1 MPAYLPIDIF
11 ASGVGKDA
19 RITPLRVSVTSLY
32 GQTMTNLPR
41 PAPTSAPGFDL
52 DRFLELPRV
61 SGLALAPDGRRLVAT
76 VATAAPDGKRFVTAL
91 WELDP
96 DGEHPPR
103 RLTRSAP
110 GESGAAFLPDG
121 SLLFTSARTDPE
133 ATPDG
138 DDEVAALWLLPAG
151 GGEARPVA
159 TAPGGIAAI
168 RTARQTGTVAF
179 LANLFP
185 GAETLEEDRE
195 HGKAREDAGVG
206 AVLFESYPIRY
217 WDHYLGP
224 REPRLFAAPPPAD
237 EGRIEP
243 APSLTPT
250 PGRALDEASFE
261 ITPDGAT
268 IVTTWETDDDVRNP
282 RARLV
287 AIDVA
292 SGQHRALLDDLSS
305 TVGGVACSADGR
317 LVACQRTW
325 PGTPDEPARITLWLV
340 DLASGEGRDLLPG
353 SELRA
358 DHPVWTPDG
367 GAVLFTADQDGRT
380 PVFRVEVSG
389 ADGGVTKLSADGSF
403 SELCP
408 APDGRRLYALRASV
422 SSPPQAVALATRGA
436 DQRPEPLPTPGL
448 PLEVPGSV
456 TEIRATASDGVPMRA
471 WLVLPADAS
480 AADPAPLLTFIHGGP
495 VSSWSGW
502 HWRWNPQL
510 LAARGYAVL
519 LPDPGLS
526 TGYGQAFLGRGR
538 GRWSAEPYS
547 DLISMIEAA
556 EARPDVDETRTAALG
571 GSFGGYMANWLA
583 GSTNRF
589 RCIVTHASIWSLEQF
604 RGTTDS
610 AAYWERE
617 FGSPEQNPARYRD
630 HSPDRLAG
638 AIRTPMLVI
647 HGERDYRVPIGEAL
661 RLWTDLKVR
670 GVDAKFLY
678 FPDENHWVL
687 KPSNARV
694 WYETVFAFL
703 DHHVLGKD
711 WTRPSML

>member
-1 MPAYLPIDIF
+1 
-11 ASGVGKDA
+11 
-19 RITPLRVSVTSLY
+19 
-32 GQTMTNLPR
+32 MTNIPGSAPT
-41 PAPTSAPGFDL
+41 PAPAFDL
-52 DRFLELPRV
+52 DRFLKLPRV
-61 SGLALAPDGRRLVAT
+61 SGLLLAPDGHRLVAT
-76 VATAAPDGKRFVTAL
+76 VATATPDGKRFVTAL

-96 DGEHPPR
+96 DGDRPPR

-121 SLLFTSARTDPE
+121 SLLFTSARPDPE
-133 ATPDG
+133 ATTTDK
-138 DDEVAALWLLPAG
+138 DEVTALWLLPAG

-159 TAPGGIAAI
+159 TAPGGIAAVG
-168 RTARQTGTVAF
+168 TARRAGTVAL

-185 GAETLEEDRE
+185 EAETLEEDRE

-206 AVLFESYPIRY
+206 ALLFESYPIRS

-224 REPRLFAAPPPAD
+224 REPRLFAAPPPAGD
-237 EGRIEP
+237 DDRIEL

-250 PGRALDEASFE
+250 PGRALDEASFGL
-261 ITPDGAT
+261 TPDGAT
-268 IVTTWETDDDVRNP
+268 VVTTWQIYEDVHNP

-287 AIDVA
+287 AIDVGTGQRRVLVDDPA
-292 SGQHRALLDDLSS
+292 STFDE
-305 TVGGVACSADGR
+305 VACSPDGR
-317 LVACQRTW
+317 LVACTRTW
-325 PGTPDEPARITLWLV
+325 FGTPDEPARVSLWLI

-353 SELRA
+353 TELRPS
-358 DHPVWTPDG
+358 HPVWTPDG
-367 GAVLFTADQDGRT
+367 RAVLFVADQDGRT
-380 PVFRVEVSG
+380 PVFRVEVG
-389 ADGGVTKLSADGSF
+389 DGHDGGTVTRLSADGSF

-408 APDGRRLYALRASV
+408 APDGRRLYALRATV
-422 SSPPQAVALATRGA
+422 SSPPRAVVLATSGA
-436 DQRPEPLPTPGL
+436 DQRPDPLPTPGL

-456 TEIRATASDGVPMRA
+456 TEIRTTASDGVPLRA

-480 AADPAPLLTFIHGGP
+480 PSDPAPLVSFVHGGP

-502 HWRWNPQL
+502 HWRWNPLL

-538 GRWSAEPYS
+538 GRWGAEPYS
-547 DLISMIEAA
+547 DLMSMIEAA
-556 EARPDVDETRTAALG
+556 EARPDIDQSRTAAMG

-583 GSTNRF
+583 GHTDRF
-589 RCIVTHASIWSLEQF
+589 RCIVAHASIWSLEQF
-604 RGTTDS
+604 RGTTDDT
-610 AAYWERE
+610 AYWDRE
-617 FGSPEQNPARYRD
+617 FGVPERNAARYRE
-630 HSPDRLAG
+630 HSPDRLAD
-638 AIRTPMLVI
+638 AIRTPILVI

-678 FPDENHWVL
+678 FPDENHWIL

-694 WYETVFAFL
+694 WYETVLAFL

-711 WTRPSML
+711 WTRPPLL

>member
-1 MPAYLPIDIF
+1 VLLG
-11 ASGVGKDA
+11 SGKDA
-19 RITPLRVSVTSLY
+19 RITPLRVSVRSLY
-32 GQTMTNLPR
+32 GLTMTTTPR
-41 PAPTSAPGFDL
+41 SAPTLAPVFDL
-52 DRFLELPRV
+52 DRFLQLPRV
-61 SGLALAPDGRRLVAT
+61 SGLALAPDGRRLVAA

-96 DGEHPPR
+96 DGERPPR

-121 SLLFTSARTDPE
+121 SVLFTSTRPDPD
-133 ATPDG
+133 ADHHD
-138 DDEVAALWLLPAG
+138 DDEVASLWLLPAG
-151 GGEARPVA
+151 GGEARIVA
-159 TAPGGIAAI
+159 AAPGGIATV
-168 RTARQTGTVAF
+168 RTARRTGTVAF

-185 GAETLEEDRE
+185 GVESLEEDRE
-195 HGKAREDAGVG
+195 HGKARENADVG
-206 AVLFESYPIRY
+206 ALLFESYPVRY

-237 EGRIEP
+237 EGRIDP

-261 ITPDGAT
+261 LTPDGGT

-282 RARLV
+282 RAQLV
-287 AIDVA
+287 AIDVGTGERRVLVDDPE
-292 SGQHRALLDDLSS
+292 STLGQ
-305 TVGGVACSADGR
+305 VACSPDGR
-317 LVACQRTW
+317 LVACQRIW
-325 PGTPDEPARITLWLV
+325 PGTPDEPPRFTLWLV

-353 SELRA
+353 LELQP
-358 DHPVWTPDG
+358 DHSVWTPDG
-367 GAVLFTADQDGRT
+367 EGVLFVADQQGRT
-380 PVFRVEVSG
+380 PVFRVEID
-389 ADGGVTKLSADGSF
+389 DGTVTRLSAEGSF

-422 SSPPQAVALATRGA
+422 SSPPQAVALATSGA
-436 DQRPEPLPTPGL
+436 DQQPEPLPTPGL
-448 PLEVPGSV
+448 PLEVPGTV
-456 TEIRATASDGVPMRA
+456 TEFHTTAADGVPLRA
-471 WLVLPADAS
+471 WLVLPADAEPS
-480 AADPAPLLTFIHGGP
+480 NPAPLVTFIHGGP

-502 HWRWNPQL
+502 TWRWNAQV

-538 GRWSAEPYS
+538 GRWGAEPYT
-547 DLISMIEAA
+547 DLMTIIEAA
-556 EARPDVDETRTAALG
+556 EARPEIDQTRTAAMG
-571 GSFGGYMANWLA
+571 GSFGGYMANWVA
-583 GSTNRF
+583 GNTDRF

-610 AAYWERE
+610 AAYWDRE
-617 FGSPEQNPARYRD
+617 FGTPERNAARYREY
-630 HSPDRLAG
+630 SPDRLAD

-647 HGERDYRVPIGEAL
+647 HGERDHRVPIGEAL
-661 RLWTDLKVR
+661 RLWTDLKSR

-678 FPDENHWVL
+678 FPDENHWIL

-694 WYETVFAFL
+694 WYETVLAFL
-703 DHHVLGKD
+703 DQHVLGKD
-711 WTRPSML
+711 WTRPSLL

>member
-1 MPAYLPIDIF
+1 M
-11 ASGVGKDA
+11 
-19 RITPLRVSVTSLY
+19 RITPLRVSVLSLY
-32 GQTMTNLPR
+32 RLTMTNTPPSAPT
-41 PAPTSAPGFDL
+41 PAPAFDL
-52 DRFLELPRV
+52 DRFLQLPRV

-96 DGEHPPR
+96 EGERLPR

-133 ATPDG
+133 SSDKS
-138 DDEVAALWLLPAG
+138 DDEVTALWLLPAG
-151 GGEARPVA
+151 GGEARMVT
-159 TAPGGIAAI
+159 TAPGGIAAT
-168 RTARQTGTVAF
+168 RTARRTGTVAF
-179 LANLFP
+179 VANLFP
-185 GAETLEEDRE
+185 GVETLEEDRD

-206 AVLFESYPIRY
+206 AVLFESYPLRY

-224 REPRLFAAPPPAD
+224 REPRLFAAPAPAAD
-237 EGRIEP
+237 EGRFEP

-250 PGRALDEASFE
+250 PGRALDEASFDL
-261 ITPDGAT
+261 TPDGAT
-268 IVTTWETDDDVRNP
+268 IVTTWQTDDDVRNP
-282 RARLV
+282 HAQLV
-287 AIDVA
+287 AIDV
-292 SGQHRALLDDLSS
+292 GGGERRVLVDDPES
-305 TVGGVACSADGR
+305 TIDQVACSPDGR
-317 LVACQRTW
+317 LVACQRIW
-325 PGTPDEPARITLWLV
+325 LGAPDQPSRVTLWLV

-353 SELRA
+353 SELPA
-358 DHPVWTPDG
+358 SHPVWTADG
-367 GAVLFTADQDGRT
+367 GAVLFVADEDGRT
-380 PVFRVEVSG
+380 PVFRVEV
-389 ADGGVTKLSADGSF
+389 AGGVVTRLSADGSF

-408 APDGRRLYALRASV
+408 SPDGRRLYALRASV
-422 SSPPQAVALATRGA
+422 SSPPEAVALATSGA
-436 DQRPEPLPTPGL
+436 DQRPVPLPTPGV
-448 PLEVPGSV
+448 PVEVPGSV
-456 TEIRATASDGVPMRA
+456 TEVRTTAADGVPLRA

-480 AADPAPLLTFIHGGP
+480 ASDPAPLVTFIHGGP

-502 HWRWNPQL
+502 HWRWNPQI

-526 TGYGQAFLGRGR
+526 TGYGQAFVGRGR
-538 GRWSAEPYS
+538 GRWGAEPYT
-547 DLISMIEAA
+547 DLMTMIEAA
-556 EARPDVDETRTAALG
+556 EARPDIDQTRSAAMG

-583 GSTNRF
+583 GSTGRF

-610 AAYWERE
+610 AAYWDRE
-617 FGSPEQNPARYRD
+617 FGSPERNAVRYRE
-630 HSPDRLAG
+630 HSPDRLAD
-638 AIRTPMLVI
+638 AIHTPMLVI

-661 RLWTDLKVR
+661 RLWTDLKFR

-694 WYETVFAFL
+694 WYETVLAFL
-703 DHHVLGKD
+703 DQHVLGKD
-711 WTRPSML
+711 WTRPSLL